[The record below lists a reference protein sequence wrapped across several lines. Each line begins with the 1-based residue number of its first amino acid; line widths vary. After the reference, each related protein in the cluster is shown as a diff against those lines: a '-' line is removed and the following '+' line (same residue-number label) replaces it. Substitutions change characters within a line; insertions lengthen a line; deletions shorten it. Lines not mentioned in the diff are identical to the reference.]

1 MKLIGAG
8 LPRTATL
15 SQKIALEMLGV
26 GPCYH
31 MVNVTGDLDR
41 VARWSRA
48 FAGDADWDDIF
59 AGCNAMVDWPGSFFH
74 RELIEAYPDAKVL
87 LSVRPA
93 DAWVRSMDKTICGFL
108 YGDTL
113 MNDLSS
119 ARGRIDPRWR
129 AFTDLMRAMWKRTDL
144 LELAADGTATAS
156 AAAMERYNAE
166 VTQST
171 DRLLVWSPTDGW
183 EPLCEFLEV
192 PVPDAPFPHVNDTE
206 GFVDRIVGP
215 ALDALTAWREQQ
227 ASASA
232 L

>member
-1 MKLIGAG
+1 M
-8 LPRTATL
+8 
-15 SQKIALEMLGV
+15 
-26 GPCYH
+26 
-31 MVNVTGDLDR
+31 
-41 VARWSRA
+41 
-48 FAGDADWDDIF
+48 
-59 AGCNAMVDWPGSFFH
+59 
-74 RELIEAYPDAKVL
+74 L

-119 ARGRIDPRWR
+119 ARGRHRPPLARVHRSDAGDVEANRPAR
-129 AFTDLMRAMWKRTDL
+129 
-144 LELAADGTATAS
+144 LAADGTATAS

-171 DRLLVWSPTDGW
+171 DRLLVWSPADGW

-206 GFVDRIVGP
+206 SVRRPDRRPGAGCVDGV
-215 ALDALTAWREQQ
+215 A
-227 ASASA
+227 
-232 L
+232 